1 MRTTHKRPIMTKYPV
16 PEPLQEKETR
26 ERTILPIPSPDKICG
41 PTLIDTAPIIPPIKE
56 WDELL
61 GIR

>member
-1 MRTTHKRPIMTKYPV
+1 MPIMTKYPV
-16 PEPLQEKETR
+16 TR
-26 ERTILPIPSPDKICG
+26 ATTGDKINDKIIFPIPPKSRAAG
-41 PTLIDTAPIIPPIKE
+41 PTLILTAPMTPPIKE

>member
-16 PEPLQEKETR
+16 TRATTGERTR